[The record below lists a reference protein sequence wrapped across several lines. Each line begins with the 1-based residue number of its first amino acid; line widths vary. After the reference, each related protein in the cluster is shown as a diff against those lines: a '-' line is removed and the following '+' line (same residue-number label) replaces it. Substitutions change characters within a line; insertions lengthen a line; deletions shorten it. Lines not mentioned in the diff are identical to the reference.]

1 VQNHLQA
8 EGLRASLKNLTKLK
22 HNLKGSLRL
31 ADKYLTYI
39 EAHSDRFIYMDSE
52 SAKALKADLQ
62 SQLVKSEEDILTA
75 ERHLATDFGP
85 NKQFIGLLDQ
95 CLERHIGNYLYKV
108 CMFSEA
114 LQIEGT
120 RSFNLG

>member
-1 VQNHLQA
+1 LNEESLTA
-8 EGLRASLKNLTKLK
+8 NLKNLTKLK
-22 HNLKGSLRL
+22 DNLIGSLKL
-31 ADKYLTYI
+31 ADRYLTYI
-39 EAHSDRFIYMDSE
+39 EAHSARFIYLDSE

-62 SQLVKSEEDILTA
+62 SQLVKTEEDITTA
-75 ERHLATDFGP
+75 ERYLATDFGP

-95 CLERHIGNYLYKV
+95 CLEKHIGNYLYKV
-108 CMFSEA
+108 CMFNQA